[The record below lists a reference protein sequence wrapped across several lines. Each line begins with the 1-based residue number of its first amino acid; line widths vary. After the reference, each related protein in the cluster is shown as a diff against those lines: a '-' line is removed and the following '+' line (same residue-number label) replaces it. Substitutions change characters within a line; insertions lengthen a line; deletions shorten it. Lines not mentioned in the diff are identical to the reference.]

1 MDQQLL
7 PQPSGGLPLSGY
19 EDKQHGALLFS
30 QNRPFVPHSAT
41 SNIASLLPISSCPQ
55 TEVSISQGTQMHEQL
70 PLSGDVFLENRSSQ
84 NRKKQ
89 TIPSQSKTQKSQKR
103 QRYKPKPAV
112 VKKRG
117 EPRDAEIPLSGVPED
132 RRRMQVRLAQRAFR
146 SRQRDA
152 ITGLNNRISQ
162 LETIL
167 DRMSLTVLSFSGQLI
182 QSGVLAPYS
191 DLTTHLHD
199 TIKTFHALTSEANPD
214 RETPVSNA
222 PSHSEDLPQSSSPGL
237 ITTPSSNIPPSSSPD
252 RSTSDHFT
260 SDSFPHT
267 LESPEISVIEL
278 SEFIERLNLACLY
291 QGKLALC
298 DQSISLHRLQTPFG
312 FLFSMMN
319 RECATVYF
327 KARLDAQVSQKPLD
341 GWAEVPFFG
350 LGGAGTHY
358 PRLSLHNQGVSHSFR
373 GYHEWDIVRDPL
385 SLVSPDIQEQLKGDW
400 FDLQDL
406 EGFLREKDVILILCS
421 DEPNQV
427 SPSKTTVNIARLIP
441 ALMTRGI
448 CLGRTPGFHRDDV
461 EKALQHA
468 KVP

>member
-1 MDQQLL
+1 MDQSLSL
-7 PQPSGGLPLSGY
+7 QPSGDLHLSGY
-19 EDKQHGALLFS
+19 GDKQHGTLLFG

-41 SNIASLLPISSCPQ
+41 SDITSPLPMSSCSQ
-55 TEVSISQGTQMHEQL
+55 TEPSISQGTQMLHEKM
-70 PLSGDVFLENRSSQ
+70 PVSGDVSLENRSCGHQ
-84 NRKKQ
+84 KKQ
-89 TIPSQSKTQKSQKR
+89 TNPSQSKIQKPEKR
-103 QRYKPKPAV
+103 QRYKPKPAL
-112 VKKRG
+112 VKKHG
-117 EPRDAEIPLSGVPED
+117 EPRDAETPLSGVPED

-167 DRMSLTVLSFSGQLI
+167 DQMSLTVLSFSGQLV

-199 TIKTFHALTSEANPD
+199 TIKTFHDLASKANPD
-214 RETPVSNA
+214 REEHVSNV
-222 PSHSEDLPQSSSPGL
+222 PSHCEDLPQSSFPEP
-237 ITTPSSNIPPSSSPD
+237 ITTPPSNIPPSSSLD
-252 RSTSDHFT
+252 RGGSDHST
-260 SDSFPHT
+260 TDSSPHI
-267 LESPEISVIEL
+267 LESPGISVIEL
-278 SEFIERLNLACLY
+278 PEFIERLNLASLY

-298 DQSISLHRLQTPFG
+298 DQSISLYRLQKPFG

-319 RECATVYF
+319 REFLTAYF

-358 PRLSLHNQGVSHSFR
+358 PRLSLQSQGVSQAFC
-373 GYHEWDIVRDPL
+373 GYHDWDIVKDPL

-406 EGFLREKDVILILCS
+406 EGFLREKDVNLILCS
-421 DEPNQV
+421 DEPIQG
-427 SPSKTTVNIARLIP
+427 SLTKTTVNIARL
-441 ALMTRGI
+441 M
-448 CLGRTPGFHRDDV
+448 PG
-461 EKALQHA
+461 K
-468 KVP
+468 